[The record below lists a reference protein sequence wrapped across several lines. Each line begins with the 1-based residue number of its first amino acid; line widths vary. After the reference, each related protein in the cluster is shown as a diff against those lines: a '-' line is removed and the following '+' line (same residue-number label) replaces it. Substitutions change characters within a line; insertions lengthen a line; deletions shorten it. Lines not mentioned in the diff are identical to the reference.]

1 MGRMFDEVK
10 VGDKLYAIGL
20 GEAIVINVDKD
31 SFNVIGE
38 SNIFRTYYKDG
49 KSHIFDIE
57 PSIFWEKPKL
67 EYIKEKPFDLED
79 ELRKLEIKEFSNE
92 EANYYLL
99 WDNKREQIKY
109 NFINHCQNPL
119 DIYFTDKSL
128 TDFIK
133 NIEDKKITK
142 KQFFTAYRNVFGGIM
157 NE

>member
-1 MGRMFDEVK
+1 MFKNAKVGDRAWFFEYGWGTIVNMFYGNEYPIVFKSDTNRFCNFMIDGKRVVNDINPSLFWDEVK
-10 VGDKLYAIGL
+10 
-20 GEAIVINVDKD
+20 
-31 SFNVIGE
+31 
-38 SNIFRTYYKDG
+38 YK
-49 KSHIFDIE
+49 IPE
-57 PSIFWEKPKL
+57 R
-67 EYIKEKPFDLED
+67 PFKLED

-109 NFINHCQNPL
+109 SFINHCQNPL

-142 KQFFTAYRNVFGGIM
+142 EQFFTAYRNVFGGR
-157 NE
+157 NAD